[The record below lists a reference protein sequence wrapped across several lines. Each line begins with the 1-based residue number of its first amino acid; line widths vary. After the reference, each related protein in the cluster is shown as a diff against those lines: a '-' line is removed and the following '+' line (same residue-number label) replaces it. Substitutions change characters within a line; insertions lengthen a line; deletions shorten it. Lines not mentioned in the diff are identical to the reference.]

1 MSIYLSVT
9 KILQRHEALK
19 NGNKVIFYDKNAYKS
34 IQQYLGDM
42 NCSKNEKE
50 RNYVYDWE
58 CDYRPWNDGI
68 HASCFFCWCNIE
80 GTQYMKGFDCY
91 V

>member
-9 KILQRHEALK
+9 KILQKYEVLK
-19 NGNKVIFYDKNAYKS
+19 NGNKVVFYSKNAYKAV
-34 IQQYLGDM
+34 QKYLGDM

-50 RNYVYDWE
+50 RNCVYDWK
-58 CDYRPWNDGI
+58 CDYRPWSDGI
-68 HASCFFCWCNIE
+68 HASCFFCWYDNE